1 MVMDR
6 TIDIHKQTVS
16 GRLAGLQRRAAACKA
31 WLARLAREQAFEAAR
46 TASRRP
52 LAPR

>member
-1 MVMDR
+1 MDR
-6 TIDIHKQTVS
+6 TIHIHKEDMF
-16 GRLAGLQRRAAACKA
+16 GRLALIQQRAAVCGA
-31 WLARLAREQAFEAAR
+31 WLARVGREQAAEAAR

>member
-1 MVMDR
+1 MDR
-6 TIDIHKQTVS
+6 TIHIHKD
-16 GRLAGLQRRAAACKA
+16 GMFGELARIQQRAAACGA
-31 WLARLAREQAFEAAR
+31 WLARLAQEQAAEAAR